1 MSEHRAS
8 YRYAKALMDLAV
20 ERDQVSGMD
29 GDMRLILDTI
39 QENESLRDVLHS
51 PTLTGVDKKNALK
64 TLFKGAQPLT
74 MELFN
79 LLATNKRIG
88 ILKGI
93 AEQFIA
99 LFEQMK
105 GHEVATVVTAVP
117 LNKDLEAK
125 ILKKLQ
131 EISGKEV
138 TLENEIDT
146 DLIGGF
152 ILRAGDLEYNA
163 SISGKLEKLE
173 RKLLS
178 T

>member
-1 MSEHRAS
+1 MSEHRAA

-20 ERDQVSGMD
+20 EQGQVGGMEK
-29 GDMRLILDTI
+29 DMRLILDTI
-39 QENESLRDVLHS
+39 QENESLRDVLRN
-51 PTLTGVDKKNALK
+51 PTRTGVDKKNAL
-64 TLFKGAQPLT
+64 TALFKGSQPLT

-79 LLATNKRIG
+79 LLSTNKRID

-99 LFEQMK
+99 LFEQMQ
-105 GHEVATVVTAVP
+105 GQEVATVVTAAP
-117 LNKDLEAK
+117 LNKTLEAK
-125 ILKKLQ
+125 LLKKLQ

-138 TLENEIDT
+138 TLENEIDK

-152 ILRAGDLEYNA
+152 ILRVGDLEYNA
-163 SISGKLEKLE
+163 SLSGKLEKLE

>member
-39 QENESLRDVLHS
+39 QENESLRDVLRS